1 MSFEDAAILAVFTVL
16 FAVVIAMLPRGRKVE
31 LLERP
36 QAHALEFDP
45 FVLDGDGP
53 VLDLEAA

>member
-1 MSFEDAAILAVFTVL
+1 MSFEDAAVLAAFSVL
-16 FAVVIAMLPRGRKVE
+16 FAVVIAMLPRSRRGE

-36 QAHALEFDP
+36 QPQLLEFDP
-45 FVLDGDGP
+45 LILDADGP